1 MLLVL
6 MTVIFSIQ
14 DVSSTLENFIS
25 LHNKLVNVTENL
37 EQNVLCY
44 ISSNESNISP
54 TETKSFSLWKSNL
67 TLDDAVKAFMDILTN
82 TDDVDENR
90 EKRSTVNCFDLIA
103 SVNKL
108 ENVLNGT
115 EIAEFD
121 VEAVVDMLTNITAE
135 SLSPKICYSQDE
147 VRCSVILL

>member
-6 MTVIFSIQ
+6 ITVIFSIQ

-103 SVNKL
+103 R
-108 ENVLNGT
+108 EH
-115 EIAEFD
+115 ER
-121 VEAVVDMLTNITAE
+121 TNTQPCN
-135 SLSPKICYSQDE
+135 L
-147 VRCSVILL
+147 RR